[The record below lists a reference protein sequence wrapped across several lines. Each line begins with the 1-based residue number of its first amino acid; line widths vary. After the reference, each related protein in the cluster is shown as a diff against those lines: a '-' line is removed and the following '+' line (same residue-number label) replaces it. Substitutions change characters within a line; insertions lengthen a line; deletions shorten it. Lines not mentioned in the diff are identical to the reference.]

1 MLGLGH
7 TSVSGATMY
16 PSVSSCNNGP
26 ASLENDDKAAIQDL
40 Y

>member
-1 MLGLGH
+1 
-7 TSVSGATMY
+7 MY